1 MFRRLRDWLGR
12 SPATPGRLDPAAGAA
27 PADGLPGPEA
37 EAALRQA
44 LERDPYLHLAD
55 AELRLISVFDDLRY
69 DRADLDM
76 LSGPMRARVLQRL
89 APIGLRQRSGGL
101 MEDPSGAIRLHL
113 PKFRALGASPFDALR
128 ETRRAPGDYALLTPT
143 QAACA
148 ILEGHAPEQAL
159 PRLEALVTRHPV
171 NLLRIFDYL
180 DRSERHTGHRRMIGH
195 LVPIQR
201 AAVREAPLRDRRA
214 LR

>member
-1 MFRRLRDWLGR
+1 MMQRLRDWLRRG
-12 SPATPGRLDPAAGAA
+12 PAE
-27 PADGLPGPEA
+27 PGPAPDAET
-37 EAALRQA
+37 EAALAAA
-44 LERDPYLHLAD
+44 LERDPYLYLAD

-69 DRADLDM
+69 DRADMDM
-76 LSGPMRARVLQRL
+76 LTGPMRARAARTL
-89 APIGLRQRSGGL
+89 APLGLRQVSGGMMANPARGL
-101 MEDPSGAIRLHL
+101 RLHL

-128 ETRRAPGDYALLTPT
+128 DTARARGDYALLTPT

-148 ILEGHAPEQAL
+148 ILDGHATDAAV
-159 PRLEALVTRHPV
+159 PRLERLVTRHPV

-180 DRSERHTGHRRMIGH
+180 DRSARHDGYRRAIGH
-195 LVPIQR
+195 LVPLQR